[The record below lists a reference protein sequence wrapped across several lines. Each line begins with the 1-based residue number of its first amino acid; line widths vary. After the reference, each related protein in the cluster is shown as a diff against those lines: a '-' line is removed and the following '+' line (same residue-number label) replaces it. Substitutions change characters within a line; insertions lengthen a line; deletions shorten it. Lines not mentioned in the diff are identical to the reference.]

1 MTRGWVKSEHMA
13 ENKSTGGFW
22 HSLFSGGPS
31 LSDLPFETDMH
42 SHVLPGVDDGFRT
55 AEQSC
60 KAVAQLASI
69 GVRNMILTPHIYPE
83 LYPENNHDFI
93 TARFREDVA
102 GLQAASNGMN
112 FKIAGEHMVYEG
124 IEDTFSAPM
133 LLLPGRHILIEMSY
147 AYESAN
153 IDETIFKLVCM
164 DFHPVLAHPE
174 RYIFYPS
181 DLKRIRNLIDK
192 GCVLQ
197 LNLLS
202 LGGFYGKGALVKAEA
217 ILEKG
222 MYSYAGTDLHSLAQI
237 GMLRSLR
244 FKKKHAAAL
253 ERIMLGTTVLFNSTR

>member
-1 MTRGWVKSEHMA
+1 MG
-13 ENKSTGGFW
+13 
-22 HSLFSGGPS
+22 LFSALFPKGPS

-55 AEQSC
+55 SEHSR

-83 LYPENNHDFI
+83 LYPENNLDFI
-93 TARFREDVA
+93 TARFREEEP
-102 GLQAASNGMN
+102 GLQDASGLIN

-124 IEDTFSAPM
+124 FEDTFSAPL
-133 LLLPGRHILIEMSY
+133 LLLPGKHILIEMSY

-153 IDETIFKLVCM
+153 IDEVIFKLMCL

-174 RYIFYPS
+174 RYIFYPA
-181 DLKRIRNLIDK
+181 DLKRICNLIDK
-192 GCVLQ
+192 GCELQ

-202 LGGFYGKGALVKAEA
+202 LGGFYGRGAFVKAGA

-222 MYSYAGTDLHSLAQI
+222 LYSYVGTDLHSLAQI
-237 GMLRSLR
+237 DMLRSLR
-244 FKKKHAAAL
+244 FKKKHAAEL
-253 ERIMLGTTVLFNSTR
+253 ERIMLGTTALFNSTR

>member
-1 MTRGWVKSEHMA
+1 MA
-13 ENKSTGGFW
+13 DNKSTGGFW
-22 HSLFSGGPS
+22 HSLFSKGPS

-55 AEQSC
+55 SEHSC
-60 KAVAQLASI
+60 KAVARLASI

-93 TARFREDVA
+93 KACFRKEEPV
-102 GLQAASNGMN
+102 LQDASNVIN
-112 FKIAGEHMVYEG
+112 FRIAGEHMVYEG
-124 IEDTFSAPM
+124 FEDTFSAPM
-133 LLLPGRHILIEMSY
+133 LLLPGKHILIEMSY

-153 IDETIFKLVCM
+153 IDEAIFKLVCL

-181 DLKRIRNLIDK
+181 DLKRIGNLIDK
-192 GCVLQ
+192 GCELQ

-202 LGGFYGKGALVKAEA
+202 LGGFYGRGAFVKAEA

-222 MYSYAGTDLHSLAQI
+222 LYSYVGTDLHSLAQI
-237 GMLRSLR
+237 DMLRSLK
-244 FKKKHAAAL
+244 FKKKHAAEL
-253 ERIMLGTTVLFNSTR
+253 ERIMLGTTALFNSTR

>member
-1 MTRGWVKSEHMA
+1 MG
-13 ENKSTGGFW
+13 
-22 HSLFSGGPS
+22 LFSALFPKGLS

-55 AEQSC
+55 SEHSR
-60 KAVAQLASI
+60 KAVALLASI

-93 TARFREDVA
+93 TARFMEEEP
-102 GLQAASNGMN
+102 GLQDASGLID

-124 IEDTFSAPM
+124 FEDTFSAPM

-153 IDETIFKLVCM
+153 IDEAIFKLVCM

-192 GCVLQ
+192 GCELQ

-202 LGGFYGKGALVKAEA
+202 LGGYYGKGALVKAEA

-222 MYSYAGTDLHSLAQI
+222 LYSYVGTDLHSLAQI
-237 GMLRSLR
+237 DMLRSLR
-244 FKKKHAAAL
+244 FKKKHAAEL
-253 ERIMLGTTVLFNSTR
+253 ELIMLGTTALFNSTR

>member
-1 MTRGWVKSEHMA
+1 MG
-13 ENKSTGGFW
+13 
-22 HSLFSGGPS
+22 LFSALFPKGPS

-55 AEQSC
+55 SEHSR

-83 LYPENNHDFI
+83 LYPENNLDFI
-93 TARFREDVA
+93 TARFREEEP
-102 GLQAASNGMN
+102 GLQDASGLIN

-133 LLLPGRHILIEMSY
+133 LLLPGKHILIEMSY

-153 IDETIFKLVCM
+153 IDEVIFKLMCL

-174 RYIFYPS
+174 RYIFYPA
-181 DLKRIRNLIDK
+181 DLKRICNLIDK
-192 GCVLQ
+192 GCELQ

-202 LGGFYGKGALVKAEA
+202 LGGFYGRGAFVKAGA

-222 MYSYAGTDLHSLAQI
+222 LYSYVGTDLHSLAQI
-237 GMLRSLR
+237 DMLRSLK
-244 FKKKHAAAL
+244 FKKKHAAEL
-253 ERIMLGTTVLFNSTR
+253 ERIMLGTTALFNSTR